1 MAVTTEQPTVDAT
14 KTAEHPTVEKELVE
28 DNKVSPLYHSCMN
41 KSFNF
46 WLEWFQQVF
55 VGNLPFKTTQEA
67 LIKFFESA
75 GKV

>member
-41 KSFNF
+41 EIIQF
-46 WLEWFQQVF
+46 LTRMGFQ
-55 VGNLPFKTTQEA
+55 
-67 LIKFFESA
+67 
-75 GKV
+75 